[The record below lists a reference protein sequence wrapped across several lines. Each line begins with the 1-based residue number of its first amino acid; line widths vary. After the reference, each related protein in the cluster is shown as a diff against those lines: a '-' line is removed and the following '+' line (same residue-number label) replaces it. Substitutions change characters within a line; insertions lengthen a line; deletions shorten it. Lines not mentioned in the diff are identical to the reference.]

1 MREYGFSLT
10 CILPYTG
17 EYGSVKT
24 VFSHILCSVYTI
36 THIKI
41 IPLTYFCW
49 QEDHVV
55 FPKTQVRKIIEMS
68 NRNIK
73 RQQ

>member
-17 EYGSVKT
+17 E
-24 VFSHILCSVYTI
+24 YTI